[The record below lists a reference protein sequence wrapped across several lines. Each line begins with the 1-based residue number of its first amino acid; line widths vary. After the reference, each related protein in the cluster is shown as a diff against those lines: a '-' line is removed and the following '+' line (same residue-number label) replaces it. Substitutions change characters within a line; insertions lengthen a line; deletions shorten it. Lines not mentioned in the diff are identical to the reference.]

1 MINLLS
7 GMLVAGYSVAALF
20 FLKFWTTSRDRLFAL
35 FSAAFFLLAL
45 QRLLLALTRVYLE
58 QQYGLYTLRLI
69 AFLLIIFA
77 IVDKNRE

>member
-1 MINLLS
+1 MMNLLS
-7 GMLVAGYSVAALF
+7 GMLVAGYSVAALY

-45 QRLLLALTRVYLE
+45 QRLLLAVTRVYLE

-77 IVDKNRE
+77 IVDKNRK

>member
-1 MINLLS
+1 MINVLS

-20 FLKFWTTSRDRLFAL
+20 FLKFWSTSRDRLFAL

-45 QRLLLALTRVYLE
+45 QRLLLAITRVYLE
-58 QQYGLYTLRLI
+58 QQYGLYVLRLV

-77 IVDKNRE
+77 IVDKNRD